1 MRRNQKPL
9 RGRLACVRA
18 QRKTNLDQTRKCK
31 IRFTNNV
38 VWKIPL
44 RSRAPYGFVRNLG
57 RYNLAVNQDKRVART
72 SFTVSA
78 PKFSARNAHGDTQQ
92 SRRARLTSGPLHN
105 SQYADSST
113 QSIC

>member
-1 MRRNQKPL
+1 MQNQDL
-9 RGRLACVRA
+9 RTTSFGKSFSEAAR
-18 QRKTNLDQTRKCK
+18 
-31 IRFTNNV
+31 
-38 VWKIPL
+38 
-44 RSRAPYGFVRNLG
+44 PYGFVRNLG

-105 SQYADSST
+105 SQYADSSSLLQRGLRFCLMFPT
-113 QSIC
+113 APCT